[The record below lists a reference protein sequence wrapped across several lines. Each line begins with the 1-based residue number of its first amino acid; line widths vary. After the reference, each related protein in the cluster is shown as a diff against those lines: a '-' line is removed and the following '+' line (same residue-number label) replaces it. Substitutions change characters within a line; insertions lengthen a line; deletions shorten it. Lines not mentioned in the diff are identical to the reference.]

1 MANETED
8 DVTPS
13 NDRVLS
19 EAGDG
24 AAVLR
29 QQAPVGDAKEEM
41 AYGDGVTVPMAA
53 NLGGDATDDGVA
65 SVQSA
70 RESAAEVA
78 EVVEAQLREWRKIY
92 EHETVDGAGQ
102 QTTRRDDD
110 GGTPRC
116 IEAVMATE
124 LRRRDEER
132 ARVLAV
138 KARDEERERMR
149 AEEGKGSVRS
159 VSSVRK
165 LAD

>member
-1 MANETED
+1 MA
-8 DVTPS
+8 S
-13 NDRVLS
+13 NR
-19 EAGDG
+19 EC
-24 AAVLR
+24 
-29 QQAPVGDAKEEM
+29 
-41 AYGDGVTVPMAA
+41 
-53 NLGGDATDDGVA
+53 DDGRDLLVA
-65 SVQSA
+65 RGYAGAGVMDQ
-70 RESAAEVA
+70 AEVA

-149 AEEGKGSVRS
+149 AVEGKGSVRS